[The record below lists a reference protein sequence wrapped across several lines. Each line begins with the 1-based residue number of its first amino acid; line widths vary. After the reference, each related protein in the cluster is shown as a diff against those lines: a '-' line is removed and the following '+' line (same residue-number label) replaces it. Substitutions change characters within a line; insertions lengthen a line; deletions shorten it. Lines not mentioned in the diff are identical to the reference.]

1 MQNEKNIFRYWKV
14 IGCNLQPIQ
23 MLREEEGEGGGGDSR
38 LDSKY
43 SIWYSV
49 QC

>member
-1 MQNEKNIFRYWKV
+1 MQNEKNILRYWKV

-23 MLREEEGEGGGGDSR
+23 MLREEGGGDSR

>member
-1 MQNEKNIFRYWKV
+1 MQNEKNILRYWKV

-23 MLREEEGEGGGGDSR
+23 MLREEGGGGGDSR